1 MSKRC
6 NKELDSTCTQLLNLH
21 MIHTFS
27 EQRRELREFIFECR
41 LRLLMVERKTSDSGV
56 ADSNPV
62 GGEILK
68 RFLRL
73 YTVCVFLTEVGIT
86 EKVNLLLVEVQN
98 N

>member
-1 MSKRC
+1 
-6 NKELDSTCTQLLNLH
+6 
-21 MIHTFS
+21 
-27 EQRRELREFIFECR
+27 
-41 LRLLMVERKTSDSGV
+41 MVERKTSDSGV

-98 N
+98 NWLYYIFVLLNSQHIKITYKEIMNCIFIK